1 MAAYGFAPR
10 SPTSYFG
17 GGNSVGQMLGGLDQ
31 AILGGIN
38 TGIGVSTGLRNFD
51 YGNIMADYA
60 LPAGMAQLT
69 ESRLGSLLGASN
81 QQAMLEAFT
90 RMGRAEAEAA
100 STQPASTP
108 QLAQTEQQTPLDLM
122 GIARDIGTTAASPSD
137 PLGTSGMSHTARMLN
152 LFPYTYRSPLY

>member
-31 AILGGIN
+31 AILGGID
-38 TGIGVSTGLRNFD
+38 TGITASNSLRNFD

-69 ESRLGSLLGASN
+69 QSRISSMLGGAE
-81 QQAMLEAFT
+81 QQALLDAFI
-90 RMGRAEAEAA
+90 RQGQVEGQAA
-100 STQPASTP
+100 TVNTQELTQPESAPAPVMDLT
-108 QLAQTEQQTPLDLM
+108 QIAQ
-122 GIARDIGTTAASPSD
+122 GIGTAAASPAD
-137 PLGTSGMSHTARMLN
+137 PLGMSGLSHTSRMLN